1 MIKVNGH
8 KIELETFG
16 DNTLKCK
23 TIEPSWLVED
33 QLGAKVGDCATLTW
47 AYDNDA
53 ELFAVCCLAKE
64 LHEETDTVYL
74 ELPYIPHARQD
85 RKVSGRLFTLKVFA
99 EIINSLN
106 FKRVYVLDPHS
117 DVSTA
122 LIDRVRIV
130 DVGATFYDPFYDPAM
145 KCDAIMFPDAGAAK
159 KYGLYDFGDKP
170 IIIGNKHRN
179 KDGRIESYELM
190 NFPDGVESV
199 CIIDDIVSYAGTHVA
214 AARALKE
221 KGVKKVILIVSHC
234 EYNIAKGDAFNSI
247 DTVYTT
253 DSLLDINTTSID
265 IDIASSLKEAVRK
278 GKLVINQYFR

>member
-8 KIELETFG
+8 KVELETFG

-23 TIEPSWLVED
+23 TIEPGWLVSD
-33 QLGAKVGDCATLTW
+33 NLGIKVGDCATLTW

-64 LHEETDTVYL
+64 LHEETNTVYL

-122 LIDRVRIV
+122 LIDRVRVRDYEFFTPSKV
-130 DVGATFYDPFYDPAM
+130 DNL
-145 KCDAIMFPDAGAAK
+145 DAVMFPDTGAAK
-159 KYGLYDFGDKP
+159 KYSTTMDVGNFP
-170 IIIGNKHRN
+170 VIIGNKHRN
-179 KDGRIESYELM
+179 AEGRVESYELM
-190 NFPDGVESV
+190 NFPEGAKTVA
-199 CIIDDIVSYAGTHVA
+199 IIDDICSYAGTHVA
-214 AARALKE
+214 AAKALKE
-221 KGVKKVILIVSHC
+221 KGVEKVILVISHC
-234 EYNIAKGDAFNSI
+234 EYNIAKGAAFEYI
-247 DTVYTT
+247 DVVYTT
-253 DSLLDINTTSID
+253 DSILDLNNTEID
-265 IDIASSLKEAVRK
+265 PAVLTKLQEAEK
-278 GKLVINQYFR
+278 TGKLVITHHFRQDY